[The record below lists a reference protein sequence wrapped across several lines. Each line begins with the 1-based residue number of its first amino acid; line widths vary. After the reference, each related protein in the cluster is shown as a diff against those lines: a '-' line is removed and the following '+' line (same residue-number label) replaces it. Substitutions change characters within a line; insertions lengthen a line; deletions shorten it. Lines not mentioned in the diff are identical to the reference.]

1 MQHKSILGLSI
12 ATLLGAMLAC
22 NAPGSGDAPDMT
34 ATFSVAL
41 TQAFGTAQASLSGT
55 ASLPGTPGPIVITA
69 TSLAEAS
76 PTTAPTET
84 TGPTGCIDSAKFLA
98 DVTIPDGT
106 VFKAPTTFTKTWR
119 LQNTG
124 TCDWDST
131 YTLKF
136 VGGDKLEGPEAVA
149 LSGAVGPGEAVEIS
163 ITLRSPSPP
172 GTYTGRWRLT
182 NAKGEGF
189 GTNGAPI
196 TVVIVVPATP
206 TPTFTPAPPT
216 ATATG
221 TATATVTVTT
231 TPIPLGGQASD
242 YAGSWYNNDP
252 ATNGI
257 TQLNIGAASATQIT
271 VSGWLRCAP
280 TDCTWGTG
288 SGTISGS
295 SVTLNNF
302 SLASNVTVT
311 LSVPVAGALRAVYNT
326 FVYEFHPGPLASDW
340 NGTWTNINAATTNI
354 TKIVI
359 LANGNQIGLNPFAKC
374 SPTDCNWGTQT
385 FTYTNP
391 LTTVGFPHN
400 LTITFVRANEMKVVD
415 NTIGLTEAFKR

>member
-1 MQHKSILGLSI
+1 MPHKSILSLSI
-12 ATLLGAMLAC
+12 AALLWAMAAC
-22 NAPGSGDAPDMT
+22 NAPGQAPDIT

-55 ASLPGTPGPIVITA
+55 ASLPGTPGPIVITSTPL
-69 TSLAEAS
+69 TSAS
-76 PTTAPTET
+76 STTAPTET
-84 TGPTGCIDSAKFLA
+84 TGPTGCVDSAKFVA
-98 DVTIPDGT
+98 DVTILDGT
-106 VFKAPTTFTKTWR
+106 VFNAPTTFTKTWR

-124 TCDWDST
+124 TCTWDST

-149 LSGAVGPGEAVEIS
+149 LPGAVGSGDTVDIS
-163 ITLRSPSPP
+163 VTLRSPAPP
-172 GTYTGRWRLT
+172 ATYTGRWRLT
-182 NAKGEGF
+182 NEKGEGF

-206 TPTFTPAPPT
+206 TPSFTPAPFTMTATST
-216 ATATG
+216 ATAT
-221 TATATVTVTT
+221 ARVTPTL
-231 TPIPLGGQASD
+231 IPLGGLASD

-257 TQLNIGAASATQIT
+257 TQLNIGATSNSQLT

-280 TDCTWGTG
+280 SDCAWGTG
-288 SGTISGS
+288 GGTINGNAI
-295 SVTLNNF
+295 TLNNF
-302 SLASNVTVT
+302 SLAANVVVT
-311 LSVPVAGALRAVYNT
+311 LSVPAAGSLRAVYNN
-326 FVYEFHPGPLASDW
+326 FVYEFHLGPLASDW
-340 NGTWTNINAATTNI
+340 NGAWTNTNPATTNI
-354 TKIVI
+354 TKIII
-359 LANGNQIGLNPFAKC
+359 LANGNQIGLNPFGKC
-374 SPTDCNWGTQT
+374 TPTDCNWGTQT
-385 FTYTNP
+385 FTYINP

>member
-1 MQHKSILGLSI
+1 MGHKHTVSLAVAVLLS
-12 ATLLGAMLAC
+12 AMLAC
-22 NAPGSGDAPDMT
+22 NAPGAEAPDLT
-34 ATFSVAL
+34 ATFAVAL
-41 TQAFGTAQASLSGT
+41 TQAFGTAQASLS
-55 ASLPGTPGPIVITA
+55 TPGPIVITS
-69 TSLAEAS
+69 TPSGGAS

-84 TGPTGCIDSAKFLA
+84 TGPRECVDSAKFLA

-106 VFKAPTTFTKTWR
+106 VFNTPTTFTKTWR

-124 TCDWDST
+124 TCTWDST
-131 YTLKF
+131 YILKF

-149 LSGAVGPGEAVEIS
+149 LPGEVRPGDSVDIS
-163 ITLRSPSPP
+163 VTLRSPARPA
-172 GTYTGRWRLT
+172 TYTGKWRLT

-206 TPTFTPAPPT
+206 APSFTPAPPT
-216 ATATG
+216 ATSTD
-221 TATATVTVTT
+221 TATATATITS
-231 TPIPLGGQASD
+231 TPIPLGGLASQ

-280 TDCTWGTG
+280 TDCVWGTG

-295 SVTLNNF
+295 SVTINNF

-311 LSVPVAGALRAVYNT
+311 LSLLAPGALHAVYNN
-326 FVYEFHPGPLASDW
+326 FVYEFHLGPLASDW
-340 NGTWTNINAATTNI
+340 NGTWTNLNPATTNI
-354 TKIVI
+354 TKIII
-359 LANGNQIGLNPFAKC
+359 LANGNQIGLNPFVKC
-374 SPTDCNWGTQT
+374 TPTDCNWGTQS
-385 FTYTNP
+385 FAYTNP

-400 LTITFVRANEMKVVD
+400 LSITFVRANEMKVVD
-415 NTIGLTEAFKR
+415 NTNGVTESFKR